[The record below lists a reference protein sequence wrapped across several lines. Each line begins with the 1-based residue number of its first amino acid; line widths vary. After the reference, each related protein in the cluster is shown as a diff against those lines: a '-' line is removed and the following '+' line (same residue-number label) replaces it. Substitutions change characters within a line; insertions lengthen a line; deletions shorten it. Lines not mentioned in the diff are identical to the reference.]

1 MTQVD
6 YHAMTPDQEA
16 ENTAAPV
23 LDRTQFTL
31 RENGL
36 TRDEHD
42 KALAALADYL
52 DNKSGHFLGYQ
63 VTQDMNKYPEDLSR
77 FLRYHINNIG
87 DPFQDGGL
95 KVNSKVAETAVLDYI
110 AKLWGGRKY
119 NHNDKES
126 CWGYSLSMGSTEGN
140 MYALWNAR
148 DYLAGKKLL
157 IDPED
162 QNRPVTYVDPQ
173 PEPETENK
181 NGYVPVVFYSEDTHY
196 SFTKAVRVLN
206 LPTFGQLGRSLY
218 KNEKCPIDDDRWPDE
233 VPSEEGPGRL
243 PSTYGPGSIDVGKLE
258 KVVKFFAEKGHPII
272 VSLNFGSTFKGACD
286 NVKEV
291 CDKLLPIFDEY
302 GLIDREVNYGNGK
315 SDRRRGFWI
324 HVDGA
329 LGAGYIPFLKMAEN
343 RGVYIPDGEIP
354 EFDFS
359 LKSKTSGDSTGKPR
373 ELDMVSSIV
382 LSGHKWMGAPF
393 ACGVFMTKI
402 KYQML
407 PPDNPA
413 YIGAQDTTFAGSRNG
428 FSPIVMWDHLAR
440 NSYNQQIHLSIRS
453 QKMAEYLV
461 RELTELEKSLIED
474 DDKRK
479 KGWLYID
486 RSPLAITVRFRR
498 PNDDI
503 VAKWSLST
511 VEMQMDPA
519 DKNTR
524 RKLAHIFL
532 MSSVSYDKINEF
544 IDDLRAPGAFPEY
557 DAMASAETPFDDRG
571 FA

>member
-1 MTQVD
+1 
-6 YHAMTPDQEA
+6 MTPDE
-16 ENTAAPV
+16 EVGNITPPI
-23 LDRTQFTL
+23 LDKTQFAL
-31 RENGL
+31 HENGL
-36 TRDEHD
+36 AKDEHD
-42 KALAALADYL
+42 KALATLADYL
-52 DNKSGHFLGYQ
+52 DNKSDHFLGYQ
-63 VTQDMNKYPEDLSR
+63 VTQDMNKYQEDLSR
-77 FLRYHINNIG
+77 FLKYHINNLG

-95 KVNSKVAETAVLDYI
+95 KVNSKVVETAVLDYI

-148 DYLAGKKLL
+148 DYLAGKQLL
-157 IDPED
+157 IDPKNQD
-162 QNRPVTYVDPQ
+162 RPVTYIDPQ
-173 PEPETENK
+173 SESETGNE
-181 NGYVPVVFYSEDTHY
+181 YTPVIFYSEDTHY

-206 LPTFGQLGRSLY
+206 LPTFGQLGRDRY
-218 KNEKCPIDDDRWPDE
+218 KGECPITKDKEWPDE
-233 VPSEEGPGRL
+233 VPSEGGPDGL
-243 PSTYGPGSIDVGKLE
+243 PSTYGPGSIDIGKL
-258 KVVKFFAEKGHPII
+258 KMVVDFFASKGHPII
-272 VSLNFGSTFKGACD
+272 VSLNLGSTFKGACD
-286 NVKEV
+286 NVKKV
-291 CDKLLPIFDEY
+291 CDTLLPIFAEHK
-302 GLIDREVNYGNGK
+302 LIDREVNYGGGK
-315 SDRRRGFWI
+315 RDRRRGFWI

-329 LGAGYIPFLKMAEN
+329 LGAGYIPFLKMAKNEGIYN
-343 RGVYIPDGEIP
+343 SKGEIP

-359 LKSKTSGDSTGKPR
+359 LKSKTPSDSTGKTR

-382 LSGHKWMGAPF
+382 FSGHKWMGSPF

-440 NSYNQQIHLSIRS
+440 NSYSQQMHLSVRS
-453 QKMAEYLV
+453 QKMADYLV
-461 RELTELEKSLIED
+461 KELTELEISLKNSDGSNREE
-474 DDKRK
+474 
-479 KGWLYID
+479 GWLYVD

-511 VEMQMDPA
+511 VEMQMDPT

-532 MSSVSYDKINEF
+532 MSSVNYDKINEF
-544 IDDLRAPGAFPEY
+544 IDDLRAPGAFPDY
-557 DAMASAETPFDDRG
+557 DAMASTETPFADRG